1 MKKLSVLS
9 LALILAI
16 LMILSTA
23 SIAEPAVVE
32 PISEAFE
39 YDYEEFPLERNGIEL
54 HLDRVKVEGTEPE
67 HNILLVHGLTYSSHE
82 FDINYEDYSLV
93 RLLARDGYAVWRVD
107 VAGYGRSGQV
117 EDGFQ
122 PDSDYAGEDINAA
135 VGKICEVSGQDRI
148 GCCAQARGTMT
159 GRAAPTEVGATSAW
173 MNRSP

>member
-1 MKKLSVLS
+1 MMKKLSIFS

-16 LMILSTA
+16 LMILPTA

-67 HNILLVHGLTYSSHE
+67 RNILLVHGLTYSSHE

-93 RLLARDGYAVWRVD
+93 RLLARDGYAVCAWTLRAMDVPARWKMASCPIPTMPARISTRRWKRSWRRP
-107 VAGYGRSGQV
+107 A
-117 EDGFQ
+117 
-122 PDSDYAGEDINAA
+122 
-135 VGKICEVSGQDRI
+135 
-148 GCCAQARGTMT
+148 
-159 GRAAPTEVGATSAW
+159 
-173 MNRSP
+173 